1 MHADTPP
8 ARLTA
13 LVCFAEVLSMT
24 AFSGFVTLLPVLAP
38 EFHLS
43 NSEAGVIG
51 GVVLG
56 GYVAGVP
63 FLGPA
68 TDRMDVRR
76 VYAVAALVA
85 ASGALGFAFLARGFW
100 SALLCHALIGIGLSG
115 TYVPGMKALTDRLH
129 GPWQSR
135 GAAFYGATFGVGA
148 SLSLVLCGGVAQA
161 PGWQAAFLVASL
173 GPLAAAALLLFKL
186 ERVVPRPGVRPALL
200 GFRPVL
206 SNLAVRP
213 YFFATAAHSWELH
226 AARTWLVAFLTFG
239 ASQHGGAASAPVSLA
254 LIAAFIYLLGP
265 AASVTGAELALRF
278 GRARLMMI
286 GPVLSGT
293 ASLIIGFIAGSP
305 WLALVVFAA
314 SHMFLIGVDAG
325 VMNAGVVIAADPGHR
340 GATLTMHSLI
350 GFATGFVAP
359 PIFGVVLDFAGGR
372 GEIVAWG
379 LAFGSLGLVSLLGV
393 IPARQLGRLHSE
405 NRTR

>member
-8 ARLTA
+8 ARLVA
-13 LVCFAEVLSMT
+13 LICFAEVLSMT

-38 EFHLS
+38 EFHLN

-68 TDRMDVRR
+68 TDRMDARR

-85 ASGALGFAFLARGFW
+85 ASGALGFAFLASGFW
-100 SALLCHALIGIGLSG
+100 SALLCQALIGIGLSG

-161 PGWQAAFLVASL
+161 LGWQTAFVVASV
-173 GPLAAAALLLFKL
+173 GPLAAAALVLFKL
-186 ERVVPRPGVRPALL
+186 ERVVPRPTARPVLL
-200 GFRPVL
+200 GFRRVF
-206 SNLAVRP
+206 SNRAVRP
-213 YFFATAAHSWELH
+213 YFFASAAHSWELH
-226 AARTWLVAFLTFG
+226 ATRTWLVAFLTFA
-239 ASQHGGAASAPVSLA
+239 ASQHGGAASTPASLA
-254 LIAAFIYLLGP
+254 LMAAFIYLLGP

-278 GRARLMMI
+278 GRARLMTI
-286 GPVLSGT
+286 GPVLSGA

-305 WLALVVFAA
+305 WIALVVFAA
-314 SHMFLIGVDAG
+314 AHMFLIGIDAG
-325 VMNAGVVIAADPGHR
+325 VMNAGVVIAADPRHR
-340 GATLTMHSLI
+340 GATMTLHSLI
-350 GFATGFVAP
+350 GFGTGFISP
-359 PIFGVVLDFAGGR
+359 PLFGVVLDLAGGR

-379 LAFGSLGLVSLLGV
+379 LAFGSLGLVALVGV
-393 IPARQLGRLHSE
+393 IPARHLARLHSE
-405 NRTR
+405 SRAR